1 MTAAQF
7 DAASADKDLP
17 PYNQLYEY
25 FFKEVFMKVS
35 RGKPLSLMPRFV
47 PNCACVGR

>member
-1 MTAAQF
+1 MTVAQF
-7 DAASADKDLP
+7 DAGSKDKDLP

-25 FFKEVFMKVS
+25 FFKEIFMKVS
-35 RGKPLSLMPRFV
+35 KPLSLMPRFV